1 MISQEPMTA
10 KKNIPAKISDN
21 TRYFQTA
28 VILFSSNFAKNV
40 FQTLDLLRKML
51 YNDLV
56 KDCFDIK
63 AGKDLNYNEKAEKGA
78 GCACGICY
86 DVFDGRLL

>member
-28 VILFSSNFAKNV
+28 VILFLSNFAKNV
-40 FQTLDLLRKML
+40 FQTLDLLREM
-51 YNDLV
+51 
-56 KDCFDIK
+56 
-63 AGKDLNYNEKAEKGA
+63 
-78 GCACGICY
+78 
-86 DVFDGRLL
+86 